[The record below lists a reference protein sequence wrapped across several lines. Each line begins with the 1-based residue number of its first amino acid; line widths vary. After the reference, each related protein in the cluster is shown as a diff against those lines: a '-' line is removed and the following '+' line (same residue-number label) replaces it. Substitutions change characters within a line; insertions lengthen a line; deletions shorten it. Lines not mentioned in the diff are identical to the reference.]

1 MNIEEKL
8 FYVRYNIDH
17 ENPHI
22 VIDKGK
28 CKGCIENPCL
38 LICPVGAYKKE
49 GDEIFVSWQDCMECG
64 TCRVSCPQGAIQWE
78 FPRGGYGVCFRYG

>member
-8 FYVRYNIDH
+8 YRVRYNIDH

-22 VIDKGK
+22 VIEQDK
-28 CKGCIENPCL
+28 CRDCADNPCL
-38 LICPVGAYKKE
+38 VVCPVGAYKME
-49 GDEIFVSWQDCMECG
+49 GEEVVVSWQDCMECG
-64 TCRVSCPQGAIQWE
+64 TCRVVCPQGAISWE